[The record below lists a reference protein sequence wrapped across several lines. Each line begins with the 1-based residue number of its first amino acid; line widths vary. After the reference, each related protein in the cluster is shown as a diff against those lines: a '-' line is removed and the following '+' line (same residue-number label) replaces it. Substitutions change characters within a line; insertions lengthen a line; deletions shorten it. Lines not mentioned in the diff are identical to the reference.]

1 MMTVSVGVMETMI
14 VQTVVKMN
22 RAVSPVN
29 VQIAN
34 LLVQVDSVFRLVKDV
49 MVTRTVW
56 MELMNWIAI
65 QKNAT
70 KVCQMSYYTV
80 IGKLYLILF
89 CLII

>member
-1 MMTVSVGVMETMI
+1 MMTVSVGVMEPVI
-14 VQTVVKMN
+14 VQMMVKMN
-22 RAVSPVN
+22 RAVSPVY

-34 LLVQVDSVFRLVKDV
+34 LLVQVGSAFQLVKDV
-49 MVTRTVW
+49 MVIRTVW

-89 CLII
+89 CLI